1 MSKMQ
6 EFTASNAEL
15 EQDEHERKRKRKRNA
30 PKLAIMRCRSESWK
44 FVPRAEPAALLP
56 ERAVDGSEGTAE
68 AGLSHILYSY
78 STQMKRNE

>member
-1 MSKMQ
+1 MKQ
-6 EFTASNAEL
+6 
-15 EQDEHERKRKRKRNA
+15 RNA

-68 AGLSHILYSY
+68 AGLLQSIVQYTDYLI
-78 STQMKRNE
+78 